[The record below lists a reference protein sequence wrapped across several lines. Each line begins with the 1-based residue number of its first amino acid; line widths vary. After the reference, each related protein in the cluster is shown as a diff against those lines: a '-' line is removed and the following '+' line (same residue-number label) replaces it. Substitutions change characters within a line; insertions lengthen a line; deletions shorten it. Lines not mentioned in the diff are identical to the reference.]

1 MKEKKT
7 RVTAH
12 YRYCSFLL
20 TTALLIVMTG
30 CNGQKDNET
39 EQATYTVR
47 TLKPERRTLSTSYS
61 ATIRGR
67 QDVEVYAQITGKI
80 VNVCVGEGERVKK
93 GQALFVIDSIPYEA
107 ALSVAKAAV
116 HTAEAQLATAELDY
130 QGKEE
135 LYRANIVSDV
145 DLQSS
150 KNALAEAKSIVEQR
164 LSEMKSAANNLSYT
178 VVRSPSDG
186 VVGILPYQTGALVS
200 ANSEQ
205 PLTTISDNME
215 MWVYFSMNETALL
228 TLMQQYGD
236 MDSAVASMPEVRL
249 QLSNGTEYSSTGKIR
264 NISGVID
271 RQTGSTTLK
280 AVFPNDKGLL
290 FSGSTGN
297 VLLPYEYKG
306 CIVIPQAS
314 TYELQDKRFA
324 YKVVDGKAVATQI
337 KVLPVD
343 NGKEF
348 IVTDGL
354 KAGDTVVS
362 GGIASLKDGM
372 EIKTRKEAQ
381 L

>member
-1 MKEKKT
+1 MEEKRT

-20 TTALLIVMTG
+20 ATALLIVMTG

-39 EQATYTVR
+39 EQVTYTVR
-47 TLKPERRTLSTSYS
+47 TLKPEHRTLSTSYS

-93 GQALFVIDSIPYEA
+93 GQALFVIDPIPYET
-107 ALSVAKAAV
+107 ALDVAKAAV

-145 DLQSS
+145 DLQIS
-150 KNALAEAKSIVEQR
+150 KNTLAEARSVAEQR
-164 LSEMKSAANNLSYT
+164 RSEMKSAANDLSYT

-200 ANSEQ
+200 ADSEQ

-236 MDSAVASMPEVRL
+236 MNSAVASMPEVRL

-264 NISGVID
+264 NVSGVID
-271 RQTGSTTLK
+271 RQTGSATLK

-306 CIVIPQAS
+306 CIVIPQVS

-337 KVLPVD
+337 KVLPME

-381 L
+381 S